1 MFKHTYTHTNAN
13 ANAFIYKWMK
23 FVERKA
29 KCDVLCKEHKLL
41 IIMTYQHKVETSFQ
55 SFQTNLFWWWKIYF
69 FFEVREKIDAV
80 NKNIFFF
87 SLLICSMEWCISIFT
102 WTKVGE
108 HLSKVTFV
116 NGIII
121 WCTMKCMYVKWH
133 NAETIYNQKTTTFF
147 NLKFGW
153 RISHGLMHRS
163 ITVK

>member
-1 MFKHTYTHTNAN
+1 MFKHIYTHTNAN
-13 ANAFIYKWMK
+13 TNAIIYKWMK

-87 SLLICSMEWCISIFT
+87 FSFDLFNGMMHFNIYLDKSWRAPFKGNLCEWHYNLMYD
-102 WTKVGE
+102 E
-108 HLSKVTFV
+108 
-116 NGIII
+116 
-121 WCTMKCMYVKWH
+121 MYVREVAQRWNYLQSKNNDIFQFKVWMTH
-133 NAETIYNQKTTTFF
+133 FTRTHAPFHY
-147 NLKFGW
+147 
-153 RISHGLMHRS
+153 R
-163 ITVK
+163 